1 MKVFV
6 SCFFNRGQQNE
17 YVELEAAS
25 KCSLEGM
32 MLMRYHYGKNYLP
45 VQGDTRVYL
54 FPDINLRK
62 GNLVRLYTFH
72 HPGKKKDKDETLGKT
87 VYNLSW
93 NLDRTMWEGTDVE
106 VQVMDSGD
114 SVGLA
119 PYDSTSDSVRITD
132 DHQVGMLDPD
142 SLLANIML
150 GAIDGRVN
158 VIDKDVEVVPVE
170 ATDIPQNVK
179 VAVKSKDL
187 DKAFALLLAES
198 AK

>member
-1 MKVFV
+1 
-6 SCFFNRGQQNE
+6 
-17 YVELEAAS
+17 
-25 KCSLEGM
+25 M

-106 VQVMDSGD
+106 AQVMDSGD

-132 DHQVGMLDPD
+132 DQQVGMLDPD
-142 SLLANIML
+142 SLLANMML

-158 VIDKDVEVVPVE
+158 VIGKDGEVVQVE
-170 ATDIPQNVK
+170 ATDVPQNVK
-179 VAVKSKDL
+179 DAVKSKDL

>member
-1 MKVFV
+1 MTVFV
-6 SCFFNRGQQNE
+6 SGFFNRGQQNE
-17 YVELEAAS
+17 YVELEAAA
-25 KCSLEGM
+25 KCSLEGI

-62 GNLVRLYTFH
+62 GNLVRLYTFQ
-72 HPGKKKDKDETLGKT
+72 HPGKKKEKDETLGKT
-87 VYNLSW
+87 VYNFSW
-93 NLDRTMWEGTDVE
+93 NLDRTIWEGMDVE
-106 VQVMDSGD
+106 AQVMESGN

-119 PYDSTSDSVRITD
+119 PCDSIADSVRSTD
-132 DHQVGMLDPD
+132 NHRAGLLDTD
-142 SLLANIML
+142 SFLANVML

-158 VIDKDVEVVPVE
+158 VIDKDGKTIPVEVAGVPKK
-170 ATDIPQNVK
+170 VK
-179 VAVKSKDL
+179 DAVKSKDL

>member
-1 MKVFV
+1 MTVFV
-6 SCFFNRGQQNE
+6 SGFFNRGQQNE

-25 KCSLEGM
+25 KCSIEGI
-32 MLMRYHYGKNYLP
+32 MLMHYHYGKDYLP

-72 HPGKKKDKDETLGKT
+72 HSGKKKEKDETLGKT
-87 VYNLSW
+87 VYNFSW
-93 NLDRTMWEGTDVE
+93 NLDRTIWEGTNVE
-106 VQVMDSGD
+106 VQVMESGN

-119 PYDSTSDSVRITD
+119 PCDSTSDSVRITD
-132 DHQVGMLDPD
+132 EHRTGLLDTD
-142 SLLANIML
+142 SFLANVML

-158 VIDKDVEVVPVE
+158 VIDKDGKTVPVE
-170 ATDIPQNVK
+170 AAGVPMKVK
-179 VAVKSKDL
+179 DAVKSKDI

-198 AK
+198 SK

>member
-1 MKVFV
+1 MTVFV
-6 SCFFNRGQQNE
+6 SGFFNRGQQNE

-25 KCSLEGM
+25 KCSFEGI
-32 MLMRYHYGKNYLP
+32 MLMRYHYGKDYLP

-72 HPGKKKDKDETLGKT
+72 HSGKKKEKDETLGKT
-87 VYNLSW
+87 VYNFSW
-93 NLDRTMWEGTDVE
+93 NLDRTIWEGTNVE
-106 VQVMDSGD
+106 VQVMEFGN

-119 PYDSTSDSVRITD
+119 PCDSTSDSIRSTD
-132 DHQVGMLDPD
+132 NQPSELLDTD
-142 SLLANIML
+142 SFLANVML

-158 VIDKDVEVVPVE
+158 VIDKDGKTVPVE
-170 ATDIPQNVK
+170 VASVPKKVK
-179 VAVKSKDL
+179 DAVKSKDL